1 MKRMQGR
8 SSKARD
14 DDRRFPIRVRV
25 RVPELGFGR
34 KLDQL
39 YAWLDDLAGK
49 GCYAIHSDT
58 LPGIDAMAIYLEEPE
73 LVRVMVETFELEL
86 APYKP

>member
-1 MKRMQGR
+1 MLSLPVDHAAAFR
-8 SSKARD
+8 SW
-14 DDRRFPIRVRV
+14 P
-25 RVPELGFGR
+25 
-34 KLDQL
+34 

-58 LPGIDAMAIYLEEPE
+58 LPGIDAIAIYLEEPE

-86 APYKP
+86 ASLP

>member
-1 MKRMQGR
+1 MKSRQGR
-8 SSKARD
+8 STKARD

-34 KLDQL
+34 KLNQI

-49 GCYAIHSDT
+49 GCYAIHGDN
-58 LPGIDAMAIYLEEPE
+58 LPGMDAMAIYLEEPE

-86 APYKP
+86 AGG